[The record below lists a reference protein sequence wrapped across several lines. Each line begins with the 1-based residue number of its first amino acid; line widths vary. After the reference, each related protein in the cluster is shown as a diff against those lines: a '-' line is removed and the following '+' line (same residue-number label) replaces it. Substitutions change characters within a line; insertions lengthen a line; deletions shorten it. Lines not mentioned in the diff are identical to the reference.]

1 MCDSN
6 NDVQGDGD
14 RRREER
20 YGSRDR
26 GREDRRYEDR
36 RGSNY
41 NETSKSPANRAFQWQ
56 GDQCTTVR
64 QKMTKTKTD
73 QSCLKTYH
81 LEWTKDSVRIASDP
95 VALN

>member
-36 RGSNY
+36 EVATTTRQ
-41 NETSKSPANRAFQWQ
+41 AN
-56 GDQCTTVR
+56 
-64 QKMTKTKTD
+64 
-73 QSCLKTYH
+73 H
-81 LEWTKDSVRIASDP
+81 LQTERFNGRVINVP
-95 VALN
+95 Q